1 MATTV
6 IALLALVVPI
16 WGLPPLAPTQYP
28 GVYQLTEPVDH
39 AECPSWDY
47 RNNILY
53 YVNIHEGQVY
63 RYDYDQ
69 GNLAYITLDG
79 EVAPVIPSS
88 RDPNL
93 LIVGLDRSVAA
104 VEWDG
109 VSDPSETRILAALA
123 PDFPTSRVND
133 GKADKQGRL
142 WIGTMGY
149 EGPDGLT
156 PDEGILYQ
164 VTCNNL
170 DSPLIEIAPINIS
183 NGLAWNAANDKFFY
197 IDTPSG
203 QVVQYSYNDETG
215 EISDRKVVF
224 DVNNHTEHIVGGPDG
239 MTIDEDDNLWVALY
253 GGGAIIKVDS
263 SNGDLLEIVPLPAL
277 DVTSAIWG
285 GPDLDILYVTTSRV
299 SLTDEQKLEQPAA
312 GAVFAIVGL
321 GTKGRPT
328 FEVDIL
334 GSIDDESCGAKIA
347 LRS

>member
-1 MATTV
+1 MASTV
-6 IALLALVVPI
+6 ITFLALAVPI
-16 WGLPPLAPTQYP
+16 WSLPPLIPTQYP

-39 AECPSWDY
+39 AECPSWDD

-53 YVNIHEGQVY
+53 YVNIHDGQVY
-63 RYDYDQ
+63 RYDYEQ
-69 GNLAYITLDG
+69 GTVNYITLDG
-79 EVAPVIPSS
+79 EVAPVIPSK

-93 LIVGLDRSVAA
+93 LIVGLGRSVAA

-164 VTCNNL
+164 VTCDNL
-170 DSPLIEIAPINIS
+170 DSPLVEIAPVNIS
-183 NGLAWNAANDKFFY
+183 NGLAWNAANDKFYY
-197 IDTPSG
+197 IDSPSFLI
-203 QVVQYSYNDETG
+203 VEYSYNDETG
-215 EISDRKVVF
+215 EISDRRVVF
-224 DVNNHTEHIVGGPDG
+224 DRTAHDLLGDPDG

-253 GGGAIIKVDS
+253 GGGRVIKIDS

-312 GAVFAIVGL
+312 GAVFAIVNL

-328 FEVDIL
+328 FEVDLL
-334 GSIDDESCGAKIA
+334 GSIDDETCGAKKV
-347 LRS
+347 LRE